1 MKLLDKRYIGLYLF
15 IIMVVVLILASS
27 FNNSVP
33 VGSENVT
40 HYDTGWTLAHSE
52 YEDENGRTILRLVMA
67 HEITDDIRGKAISF
81 RSYDSFVDAKVTDS
95 SGEQRGESL
104 YHFGE
109 RPVFGIS
116 PGTYTHFIH
125 IPDSGGKYINI
136 TVDTVF
142 RNKYMPSYKIRAG
155 AENEIIYSYLRDEFK
170 MCLINILMLVFGVL
184 LLVIHVIGCFKGINA
199 PEAFSLGSLSIV
211 FSVYVNCPLFFNQFI
226 FENPIMQYYMN
237 YFTLFMVPLSAMLY
251 FEDIV
256 PTLKMGW
263 LFYSFV
269 LLEIVLSVLHFTGIA
284 MYTET
289 VKVFIIFIGV
299 FMVYSMFMAVKLIK
313 LIDPINRIGIMI
325 FLGFSLANAVFF
337 MFVSTVGDQTFFV
350 RIGFITYLV
359 FEFVNGIR
367 KIMNEVSLERE
378 DQLLQILAYTDQLTG
393 LGNRYALERDAGII
407 PLEEMS
413 VVSMD
418 LNLLKPT
425 NDSFGHLGGDTL
437 LRSAAKCMSTV
448 FANVYRVGGDEFIAL
463 LKDKSED
470 ELKSLYSELHELMD
484 RMNSERD
491 EYGDFA
497 YEEGFAL
504 SIAIGHST
512 YREGDESY
520 EQILSRADQ
529 AMYAEKKR
537 MHTTENNEIL

>member
-1 MKLLDKRYIGLYLF
+1 
-15 IIMVVVLILASS
+15 
-27 FNNSVP
+27 
-33 VGSENVT
+33 
-40 HYDTGWTLAHSE
+40 
-52 YEDENGRTILRLVMA
+52 
-67 HEITDDIRGKAISF
+67 
-81 RSYDSFVDAKVTDS
+81 
-95 SGEQRGESL
+95 
-104 YHFGE
+104 
-109 RPVFGIS
+109 
-116 PGTYTHFIH
+116 
-125 IPDSGGKYINI
+125 
-136 TVDTVF
+136 
-142 RNKYMPSYKIRAG
+142 
-155 AENEIIYSYLRDEFK
+155 
-170 MCLINILMLVFGVL
+170 
-184 LLVIHVIGCFKGINA
+184 
-199 PEAFSLGSLSIV
+199 
-211 FSVYVNCPLFFNQFI
+211 
-226 FENPIMQYYMN
+226 MQYYMN
-237 YFTLFMVPLSAMLY
+237 YFTLFMVPLAAMLY

-269 LLEIVLSVLHFTGIA
+269 ILEIVLSVLHFTGIA

-325 FLGFSLANAVFF
+325 FLGFSLVNAVFF

-470 ELKSLYSELHELMD
+470 ELKSLHSELHELMD